1 VFARFRWYTGF
12 FMMLT
17 ANVQPPKGWRAVL
30 VTFSSLKA
38 ALEINRQIEKDFDHA
53 TCFRW
58 RAVLGS
64 TKVIGEFW
72 FPGDA
77 GAIQ

>member
-1 VFARFRWYTGF
+1 
-12 FMMLT
+12 MMLT
-17 ANVQPPKGWRAVL
+17 PNAHPPKGWRAVL
-30 VTFSSLKA
+30 VIFSSLNSA
-38 ALEINRQIEKDFDHA
+38 WQINRQIETEFDHA

-58 RAVLGS
+58 RAVPGS

-77 GAIQ
+77 AGIQ